1 MSWRKISCRVLSIVA
16 VTTIAVSVCAEAQV
30 SGSTYA
36 IGGATIYTLAG
47 EPIEGGTVVIQD
59 GRITAVGMNVTVP
72 AGATRIDAA
81 GLQVYPGLFNAYSQ
95 LGLQE
100 INAVTVTNDVREL
113 GNFNPQLQA
122 ATAVHPASERIPVTR
137 ANGVTHVVAAPSTGG
152 GGIAGRAS
160 AIHLDGWTVEEMLIE
175 SSVGMVLNWP
185 SIQTRSFSFQ
195 TFQFT
200 NRSYSEAQEEYE
212 KAVGQLEDWLED
224 ARRYARA
231 VESGSNRRRDLK
243 LESMGPVIA
252 GELPVLVLAD
262 AERDIRNALEF
273 AEEQGLK
280 MVLVSGRD
288 AWKVADLLAE
298 KDVPVLMRATQNMPT
313 TADDAYDETFTAA
326 ATLHEAG
333 VRFAMTGYGSSGPN
347 PPSRTL
353 AYEAANAV
361 PYGLPWEEAL
371 KSITR
376 YPAEILGL
384 GDELGTIEEGK
395 IANLIVTDGDP
406 MLIQTQILH
415 VFIKGE
421 PVSLDNK
428 HKALYEKYRARN

>member
-1 MSWRKISCRVLSIVA
+1 MSRRKIIYRVLSIAA
-16 VTTIAVSVCAEAQV
+16 VTTIAVGVCAEAQV

-47 EPIEGGTVVIQD
+47 EPIEGGTVVIQG
-59 GRITAVGMNVTVP
+59 GRITAVGMNVNVP
-72 AGATRIDAA
+72 ANATVIDAS
-81 GLQVYPGLFNAYSQ
+81 GQHVYPGLFNAYSQ

-100 INAVTVTNDVREL
+100 INAVAVTNDVQEL
-113 GNFNPQLQA
+113 GSFNPQLQA
-122 ATAVHPASERIPVTR
+122 ATAIHPASERIPVTR
-137 ANGVTHVVAAPSTGG
+137 ANGITHVVAAPATGS

-160 AIHLDGWTVEEMLIE
+160 AIHLDGWTIEEMLIE
-175 SSVGMVLNWP
+175 SAVGMVLNWP

-195 TFQFT
+195 TFSFT
-200 NRSYSEAQEEYE
+200 NRSYSEAQEEYQT
-212 KAVGQLEDWLED
+212 AVTQLEGWLED
-224 ARRYARA
+224 ARRYAQA
-231 VESGSNRRRDLK
+231 VESGSNPRRDLK
-243 LESMGPVIA
+243 LESMAGVIG
-252 GELPVLVLAD
+252 GEQPVLVLAD
-262 AERDIRNALEF
+262 AERDIRNAVEF
-273 AEEQGLK
+273 AEAQGLN

-313 TADDAYDETFTAA
+313 TADDSYDETFTAA
-326 ATLHEAG
+326 STLHAAG

-384 GDELGTIEEGK
+384 GSELGTIEEGK
-395 IANLIVTDGDP
+395 LANLIVTDGDP

-428 HKALYEKYRARN
+428 HRALYEKYRARN